1 MQFLLQTKKRQEY
14 MTFTELLLTA
24 IALAMDAFAVSACKG
39 LNMRKLNWANA
50 VKIGL
55 FFGGF
60 QAAMPLIGWL
70 LGKQFERLIA
80 SVDHWIVF
88 GLLAFIGGKMIYDA
102 LKGGEEDA
110 CAAEDTLDYKQ
121 LVVLSFAT
129 SVDALAV
136 GISFAFLQVA
146 VLPSVGLIGVTTFA
160 LSVLGVAAGQRFGA
174 EHQNKATLF
183 GGGVLIAI
191 GLKILLEHLNV
202 IG

>member
-1 MQFLLQTKKRQEY
+1 